1 MSTLR
6 AHPLR
11 HTLYFTQEELALNRE
26 GRLSE
31 RQVNRRADEDRKT
44 RRNMQRIAAGLAAVG
59 GVALFFME
67 VSMAF
72 IVFLMAGGL
81 YLAARRFV
89 RPGADVQAQQ
99 CHAVEGYVELH
110 VRKSYKGPDA
120 PTAEKKEYWLRLHS
134 KPSKSDN
141 SDRSATAPKEE
152 FRISKRAWE
161 AFMED
166 TIYRVYYADTKVVAA
181 EPK

>member
-6 AHPLR
+6 ARPLR
-11 HTLYFTQEELALNRE
+11 HTLHFTEEELALNRA

-31 RQVNRRADEDRKT
+31 RQVNRLADEDRKT
-44 RRNMQRIAAGLAAVG
+44 RRTMQRIAAGLAAVG

-72 IVFLMAGGL
+72 IVFLMAAGL

-89 RPGADVQAQQ
+89 KPGADVQAQQ
-99 CHAVEGYVELH
+99 CHAVEGRVELH
-110 VRKSYKGPDA
+110 VRKSYKGPDS
-120 PTAEKKEYWLRLHS
+120 PTSDTKEYWLRLH
-134 KPSKSDN
+134 PEAL
-141 SDRSATAPKEE
+141 RSEEADDSAPAPKE

-166 TIYRVYYADTKVVAA
+166 TAYRVYYADTKVVAA